1 VGLRV
6 LLISVS
12 VAAVLFI
19 GACATLPGIGAGALL
34 HPAKNRN
41 RLATPAACRD
51 EIFTGAGVMLRGWR
65 CATTA
70 RRRGTIVWLHGVAD
84 NHGSAAGLVDRF
96 VPRGFDLVAY
106 DSRAH
111 GDSGGE
117 VCTYGFYEKDD
128 LARVVDTIEP
138 GPIVLI
144 GDSLGGAV
152 ALQEAAQDPRIT
164 AVVAAE
170 TFSDLRSVAT
180 ERAPRVFT
188 PGVIRRAFQRAAK
201 EGHFDID
208 AVSPVR
214 AAAGIHVPVLLIHG
228 DADVDTRPDHSRRI
242 FAALTGPKRL
252 ILVPGGT
259 HNSSLRPDVWREIDQ
274 WIDGVVSTPRP
285 ATPSARAG

>member
-1 VGLRV
+1 MQGALLRV

-41 RLATPAACRD
+41 RLATPGACAD
-51 EIFTGAGVMLRGWR
+51 ETFTGAGVMLRGWR
-65 CATTA
+65 YPTA
-70 RRRGTIVWLHGVAD
+70 AARRGTIV
-84 NHGSAAGLVDRF
+84 
-96 VPRGFDLVAY
+96 
-106 DSRAH
+106 
-111 GDSGGE
+111 
-117 VCTYGFYEKDD
+117 YEKQD
-128 LARVVDTIEP
+128 LARVVDTLGG
-138 GPIVLI
+138 GPVVLI

-170 TFSDLRSVAT
+170 TFSDLRTVAT

-188 PGVIRRAFQRAAK
+188 PGVLRRAFRKAADN
-201 EGHFDID
+201 GHFDID
-208 AVSPVR
+208 AVSPAR
-214 AAAGIHVPVLLIHG
+214 AATGIHVPVLLIHG

-242 FAALTGPKRL
+242 FAALAGPKRL

-259 HNSSLRPDVWREIDQ
+259 HNSSLRPDVWREIDR
-274 WIDGVVSTPRP
+274 WIDGVLPIPRP
-285 ATPSARAG
+285 ATPSGRAG

>member
-1 VGLRV
+1 LRV

-12 VAAVLFI
+12 MAAVLFI

-70 RRRGTIVWLHGVAD
+70 RRRGTIVWLHGVVD

-96 VPRGFDLVAY
+96 VRGFDLVAY

-180 ERAPRVFT
+180 ERAPRLFT
-188 PGVIRRAFQRAAK
+188 AGTLRRAFERAARD
-201 EGHFDID
+201 GHFDID
-208 AVSPVR
+208 AVSPAR
-214 AAAGIHVPVLLIHG
+214 AAANIHVPVLLIHG

>member
-1 VGLRV
+1 MRV

-242 FAALTGPKRL
+242 FAAVTGPKRL

>member
-1 VGLRV
+1 
-6 LLISVS
+6 
-12 VAAVLFI
+12 
-19 GACATLPGIGAGALL
+19 
-34 HPAKNRN
+34 
-41 RLATPAACRD
+41 
-51 EIFTGAGVMLRGWR
+51 M
-65 CATTA
+65 
-70 RRRGTIVWLHGVAD
+70 
-84 NHGSAAGLVDRF
+84 
-96 VPRGFDLVAY
+96 
-106 DSRAH
+106 
-111 GDSGGE
+111 
-117 VCTYGFYEKDD
+117 
-128 LARVVDTIEP
+128 
-138 GPIVLI
+138 
-144 GDSLGGAV
+144 

-188 PGVIRRAFQRAAK
+188 PGVIQRAFQRAAK

-242 FAALTGPKRL
+242 FAAVTGPKRL

>member
-1 VGLRV
+1 MRV

-70 RRRGTIVWLHGVAD
+70 RRLGTIVWLHGVAD

-111 GDSGGE
+111 GYSGGE

-242 FAALTGPKRL
+242 FAAVTGPKRL

>member
-1 VGLRV
+1 M
-6 LLISVS
+6 
-12 VAAVLFI
+12 
-19 GACATLPGIGAGALL
+19 ATLPGIGAGALL

-65 CATTA
+65 CTTTA

-111 GDSGGE
+111 GDSDGDA
-117 VCTYGFYEKDD
+117 CTYGFYEKDD

-152 ALQEAAQDPRIT
+152 ALQEAAEDPRIT

-180 ERAPRVFT
+180 ERAPRLFT
-188 PGVIRRAFQRAAK
+188 AGTLRRAFERAADGA
-201 EGHFDID
+201 EAADPRARRHAQLVASARRMAGDRSVDRWRRVYTSTSDSIRSSGMI
-208 AVSPVR
+208 SPVFF
-214 AAAGIHVPVLLIHG
+214 APALI
-228 DADVDTRPDHSRRI
+228 ALYSSVARRTR
-242 FAALTGPKRL
+242 L
-252 ILVPGGT
+252 
-259 HNSSLRPDVWREIDQ
+259 
-274 WIDGVVSTPRP
+274 
-285 ATPSARAG
+285 PS

>member
-1 VGLRV
+1 LRV

-111 GDSGGE
+111 GDSDGDA
-117 VCTYGFYEKDD
+117 CTYGFYEKDD

-188 PGVIRRAFQRAAK
+188 PGVIQRAFQRAAK